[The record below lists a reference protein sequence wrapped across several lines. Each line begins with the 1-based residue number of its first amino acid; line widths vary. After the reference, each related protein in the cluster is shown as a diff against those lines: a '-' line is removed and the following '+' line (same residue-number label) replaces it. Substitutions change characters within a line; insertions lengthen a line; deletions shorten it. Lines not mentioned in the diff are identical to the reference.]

1 MLDVCLIL
9 SRLNIDLFAMAT
21 RSVSDAW
28 KLLAPA
34 TFWSCKTSTPGNPD
48 LSILGLDQI
57 PLSEAD
63 LRQAYRRAAK
73 ASHPD
78 AGGSVDAFQAV
89 ADAFRR
95 LAGGAPF
102 VIDKA

>member
-1 MLDVCLIL
+1 MLDACIIL

-28 KLLAPA
+28 ELLAPA
-34 TFWSCKTSTPGNPD
+34 TFWSCRTSIPGNPD
-48 LSILGLDQI
+48 LSILGLDQM
-57 PLSEAD
+57 PLLEAD

-78 AGGSVDAFQAV
+78 AAGSADAFRAV

-95 LAGGAPF
+95 LAGSAPC
-102 VIDKA
+102 VTDKA